1 MELLELTVKDRLDI
15 LETMRLIRASEL
27 KMIELHKKGEIEG
40 HMLPCLGQEAIPA
53 TMAKVYAENDP
64 LITAHRGGGHYI
76 AKGCDFNAMWAELYG
91 RATGATKGRGGH
103 IHLMDMSRFAI
114 TGNAIVGQ
122 HWGIATGAGYAARKD
137 GRVVI
142 TVGGEG
148 STNRGTFHE
157 SLNMAAVRKLPI
169 FYIVEFNNNQMFSSS
184 DETTAGERISE
195 RAAPYHI
202 PGITVDGN
210 DPDAIFAQAA
220 EYYRHIKSGKGP
232 CLMECI
238 TQKWTD
244 SVSNVRQD
252 PLVVEEMKKPENDC
266 IGRFEIKLRKEGVLT
281 EAIDGEINA
290 RVIKKLHD
298 ALEFAINSPL
308 PDPADGI
315 NQIYSQPV

>member
-1 MELLELTVKDRLDI
+1 MGLTPQDRLDI
-15 LETMRLIRASEL
+15 LETMHLIRASDL

-64 LITAHRGGGHYI
+64 LVTAHRGGGHYI
-76 AKGCDFNAMWAELYG
+76 AKGCDYNAYWAELYG

-103 IHLMDMSRFAI
+103 IHLMDMSHYAI

-122 HWGIATGAGYAARKD
+122 HWGIATGAGFVARKD
-137 GRVVI
+137 GRVVV

-157 SLNMAAVRKLPI
+157 SLNMAAVQKLPI
-169 FYIVEFNNNQMFSSS
+169 FYVIEFNNNQMFSSS
-184 DETTAGERISE
+184 DETTAGKRISE

-210 DPDAIFAQAA
+210 DPDAIYAQAG
-220 EYYRHIKSGKGP
+220 EYYAHIKSGKGP

-252 PLVVEEMKKPENDC
+252 PKVVEEMKKPENDC
-266 IGRFEIKLRKEGVLT
+266 IGRFEIKLR
-281 EAIDGEINA
+281 
-290 RVIKKLHD
+290 
-298 ALEFAINSPL
+298 
-308 PDPADGI
+308 ADGI
-315 NQIYSQPV
+315 LTDKIARQIQERVQKKLADALDFAIKSPVPGPLDGIDEVFSQPV

>member
-1 MELLELTVKDRLDI
+1 MGLSPQDRLDM
-15 LETMRLIRASEL
+15 LKTMHLIRASDL

-53 TMAKVYAENDP
+53 AMAKVYAENDP
-64 LITAHRGGGHYI
+64 LVTAHRGGGHYI
-76 AKGCDFNAMWAELYG
+76 AKGCDYNAYWAELYG
-91 RATGATKGRGGH
+91 RVTGATKGRGGH
-103 IHLMDMSRFAI
+103 IHLMDMSRYAI

-122 HWGIATGAGYAARKD
+122 HWGLATGAGYVARKD

-142 TVGGEG
+142 SVGGEG

-157 SLNMAAVRKLPI
+157 SLNMAAVQKLPI
-169 FYIVEFNNNQMFSSS
+169 FYIIEFNNNQMFSSS
-184 DETTAGERISE
+184 DETTAGERIAE

-210 DPDAIFAQAA
+210 DPDAVYAQAV
-220 EYYRHIKSGKGP
+220 EYYAHIKSGKGP

-252 PLVVEEMKKPENDC
+252 PAVVENMKKPENDC
-266 IGRFEIKLRKEGVLT
+266 IGRFEAKLRSEGILNDDIAQEIQEGVSS
-281 EAIDGEINA
+281 
-290 RVIKKLHD
+290 KLNG
-298 ALEFAINSPL
+298 ALEFALNSPV
-308 PDPADGI
+308 PSPGDGI
-315 NQIYSQPV
+315 NEVYSMPVD

>member
-1 MELLELTVKDRLDI
+1 MALTAQDRLDI
-15 LETMRLIRASEL
+15 LETMHLIRIYES
-27 KMIELHKKGEIEG
+27 KMMALHRKGEIEG

-53 TMAKVYAENDP
+53 TMAKVYASNDP
-64 LITAHRGGGHYI
+64 LVTAHRGGGHYI
-76 AKGCDFNAMWAELYG
+76 AKGCDYKAYWAELYG

-103 IHLMDMSRFAI
+103 IHLMDMDHFAI

-122 HWGIATGAGYAARKD
+122 HWGIATGAGYVARKD

-157 SLNMAAVRKLPI
+157 SLNMAAVQKLPI
-169 FYIVEFNNNQMFSSS
+169 FYIIEFNNNQMFSSS
-184 DETTAGERISE
+184 DETTACERISE

-202 PGITVDGN
+202 PGISVDGN
-210 DPDAIFAQAA
+210 DPDAIYAQAS
-220 EYYRHIKSGKGP
+220 EYYAHIKSGKGP

-252 PLVVEEMKKPENDC
+252 PVVVENMKKPENDC
-266 IGRFEIKLRKEGVLT
+266 IGRFEARLRQDGILSDDILNDIKE
-281 EAIDGEINA
+281 
-290 RVIKKLHD
+290 RVQKKLDD
-298 ALEFAINSPL
+298 AIAFAIASPI
-308 PDPADGI
+308 PDPNDGVDEVF
-315 NQIYSQPV
+315 SQPV